1 MSTVNVDQ
9 VLYSRAGWRLRF
21 LVPCWTFQVAVVL
34 CLMGIFAYRLVET
47 FEHYDE
53 SKKNGQIPM
62 VEVVY
67 VLFAFPGQAF
77 TSSFKKKNLHE
88 KWVKR
93 FANMDMNYVCA
104 RSWESTNVGFSV
116 ISLMLSIIEISR
128 AATESLTPFTMLC
141 THVIKLTLAFAILG
155 LDVTVYLKS
164 LDGQYSIVALA
175 LDCGLLAVTI
185 ATFIYSIKTFRRLLK
200 YEDYAMTTDTNLEMG
215 HGKRSSVLHHHQSTE
230 YPSTTA
236 GLKAE
241 VDKRIGAEFGWS
253 STGRAVEP
261 DGSVVVGGGVVHA
274 GKVQAGAVPRKQ
286 SWATETGTYDPMDGD
301 DDDDD
306 DDSDTVRGRDS
317 REVVRHASVPAL
329 LVDGHED
336 TQALIPGHGPP
347 PPRAG

>member
-21 LVPCWTFQVAVVL
+21 LVPCWTFQLAVVL

-53 SKKNGQIPM
+53 SKKNGDPM
-62 VEVVY
+62 VEVI
-67 VLFAFPGQAF
+67 
-77 TSSFKKKNLHE
+77 
-88 KWVKR
+88 
-93 FANMDMNYVCA
+93 
-104 RSWESTNVGFSV
+104 WESTNVGFSL
-116 ISLMLSIIEISR
+116 ISLMLTIIEISK
-128 AATESLTPFTMLC
+128 AATESLTPFMMLC
-141 THVIKLTLAFAILG
+141 SHVIKLTLAFAILG

-185 ATFIYSIKTFRRLLK
+185 ATFIYSLKTFRRLLK
-200 YEDYAMTTDTNLEMG
+200 YEDYAMTTDTKPYGRGDDVEM
-215 HGKRSSVLHHHQSTE
+215 GKRSSALRHQSTE

-236 GLKAE
+236 VLKTE
-241 VDKRIGAEFGWS
+241 IDKRIGAEFGWS
-253 STGRAVEP
+253 SSAAET
-261 DGSVVVGGGVVHA
+261 DGSVVVGAGVVHA
-274 GKVQAGAVPRKQ
+274 GKVKMASDLPRKQ
-286 SWATETGTYDPMDGD
+286 SWATETGTYDPMDG

-317 REVVRHASVPAL
+317 REVVRHASVPTVMVL
-329 LVDGHED
+329 GHDD

-347 PPRAG
+347 PKA